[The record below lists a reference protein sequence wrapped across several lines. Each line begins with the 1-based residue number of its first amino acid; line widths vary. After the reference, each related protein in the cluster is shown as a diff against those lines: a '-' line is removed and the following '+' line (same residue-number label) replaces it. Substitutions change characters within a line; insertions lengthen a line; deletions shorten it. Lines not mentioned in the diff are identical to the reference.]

1 MYNYI
6 TYINEIKNS
15 KVIVIYPGRFMPPHL
30 GHVYSY
36 TKLREAFPEN
46 DIYLTTSDVE
56 KDAKHPFS
64 FEDKKEILQTMF
76 SDIPEETILN
86 QHYPYDVK
94 AILESLD
101 LNPKETIVVV
111 GIGEKDFDSR
121 FKDDP
126 YWIDFDGMLDY
137 TAKHHAYKYKLPQL
151 QLQIGTEII
160 SGSVIR
166 EIMGGDDETKKKRL
180 FKTVYPEWNGKIFK
194 LIDKAINA
202 LETINE
208 SVSPV
213 L

>member
-1 MYNYI
+1 MSYTN
-6 TYINEIKNS
+6 YINEIKNS
-15 KVIVIYPGRFMPPHL
+15 KVIVIYPGRFSPFHS
-30 GHVYSY
+30 GHRFSY
-36 TKLREAFPEN
+36 DKLREAFPEN

-64 FEDKKEILQTMF
+64 YLDKKEIITTMF
-76 SDIPEETILN
+76 PDIPEETILN
-86 QHYPYDVK
+86 QHYPYDVD
-94 AILESLD
+94 AILASLE
-101 LNPKETIVVV
+101 LNPKDTIVVV

-121 FKDDP
+121 FEDDP

-166 EIMGGDDETKKKRL
+166 EIMKSDDETKKKRL

-194 LIDKAINA
+194 LIDRRINS
-202 LETINE
+202 EKD
-208 SVSPV
+208 
-213 L
+213 